1 MSFLSVA
8 RGRLGPSADQLDV
21 QCCSAA
27 ADEQEGPALCIRPR
41 AEAARGYF
49 SSNAVMSSL
58 AALLF
63 CAAVHSASAVQ
74 PNIIVVVADDL
85 SRTLCTFL
93 PEGEGKSLMPT
104 LDRLATEGVVLEN
117 MHSPSPVC
125 TPSRYAILTGKFPS
139 RARGRRFLGQWKKDG
154 QTMVGFNTDIVPG
167 ETTLPQLMQQ
177 AGYVTGAVGKNHA
190 IEVDG
195 IERLPYTIELDD
207 PRVAPAL
214 AKNATLLKVAFQSS
228 GFDYAERLYFGNPD
242 ADGIKPLAAHNQ
254 EWITEGALD
263 FIEQSAADE
272 KPFFL
277 YMATTIPHG
286 PFAPERSWRNAA
298 SVTPEGLLDG
308 IPDVQAP
315 RDTIDARLKAAGITG
330 WNTGQVLWLDDA
342 MTAIVNKLEGAGVA
356 QNTVIVF
363 VSDHGTEAK
372 GGAYVAGTRTAAFI
386 WRKGGFP
393 VGTVTQAQ
401 LQLPDLAPT
410 LLDLAGGDYR
420 GKKLDGKSFTALLA
434 DKADSVHDSLYF
446 EMGYGRA
453 VMKDGFKYLAL
464 RYPEYAE
471 NMPLEKRRKRLE
483 ENTAELAA
491 RGRPIP
497 TTDPMAP
504 FSHLFLIPGGH
515 DVDQVAIKGYPSF
528 SDRDQLYD
536 LNTDPGEQ
544 NNLAQNPEYAAKL
557 TELREELDRYVR
569 KLPGTF
575 GEFGQ

>member
-1 MSFLSVA
+1 MLLI
-8 RGRLGPSADQLDV
+8 GL
-21 QCCSAA
+21 
-27 ADEQEGPALCIRPR
+27 AL
-41 AEAARGYF
+41 
-49 SSNAVMSSL
+49 
-58 AALLF
+58 
-63 CAAVHSASAVQ
+63 HSASAAAR

-93 PEGEGKSLMPT
+93 PEGKGKSLMPT
-104 LDRLATEGVVLEN
+104 LDRLASEGVVLEN

-125 TPSRYAILTGKFPS
+125 TPSRFAILTGKFPS
-139 RARGRRFLGQWKKDG
+139 RARGHRFLGQMKKDG
-154 QTMVGFNTDIVPG
+154 QSMVGFNTDIVPG
-167 ETTLPQLMQQ
+167 ETTLPLLMQQ

-195 IERLPYTIELDD
+195 IERLPYTIELGD
-207 PRVAPAL
+207 PRVAPTL
-214 AKNATLLKVAFQSS
+214 ARNAMLLKAAFKAS

-263 FIEQSAADE
+263 FIEQSVAGG

-286 PFAPERSWRNAA
+286 PFDPKRSWRNTA
-298 SVTPEGLLDG
+298 SVTPEGILDA

-315 RDTIDARLKAAGITG
+315 RERIDTRLKAAGITG

-342 MTAIVNKLEGAGVA
+342 MTAIVAKLEDSGVA
-356 QNTVIVF
+356 DNTVIVF

-372 GGAYVAGTRTAAFI
+372 GGAYVAGTRTAALI

-393 VGTVTQAQ
+393 VGTVTAAQ

-410 LLDLAGGDYR
+410 LLDLAGGDYS
-420 GKKLDGKSFTALLA
+420 GKKLDGKSFVTILA
-434 DKADSVHDSLYF
+434 GKADAIHDSLYF

-453 VMKDGFKYLAL
+453 VLKDGFKYLAL

-471 NMPLEKRRKRLE
+471 NMPLEERRKLLE
-483 ENTAELAA
+483 ENNAVLAA

-536 LNTDPGEQ
+536 LNADPGEQ
-544 NNLAQNPEYAAKL
+544 RNLVGNPEYAVKL
-557 TELREELDRYVR
+557 AALKKELDAYVR
-569 KLPGTF
+569 RLPGTF
-575 GEFGQ
+575 GEFGHKEER